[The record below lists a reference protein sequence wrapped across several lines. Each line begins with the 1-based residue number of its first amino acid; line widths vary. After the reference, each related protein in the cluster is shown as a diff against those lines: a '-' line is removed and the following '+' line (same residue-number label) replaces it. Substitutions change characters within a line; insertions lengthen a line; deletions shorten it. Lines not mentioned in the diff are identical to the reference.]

1 MTQQSTPAHPYDPLS
16 APEIEAAVAAVR
28 AGKPQLTAP
37 RFPLVRLDYPEKQS
51 VRDHDPH
58 APLPRS
64 AFLVVYDRADTA
76 TYEARVDLTTGTL
89 TSWTHLPGIQPAIMI
104 EEIMALDDIVKEDPR
119 AVAALERHGVH
130 DLDLLQ
136 IDPWSTGTLPID
148 GVDARRRIIR
158 ASAYVRTFP
167 EDNGYA
173 RPVGNLVFVIDCN
186 EQSVAAVIEGDP
198 IPVPP
203 ESGNYDVDSVGP
215 LRTDLRPLE
224 ITQPDGPSF
233 TLDGHV
239 IEWQRWRLHAHI
251 DTVEGL
257 VISDVSYLDGDR
269 RRSILHRASISEM
282 VVPYGDTSDDFYFR
296 NVFDAGEYNLGKTVG
311 SLSLGCDCLGEIR
324 YLDAV
329 LADESGVPH
338 TVTNAICLHEE
349 DYGILWKH
357 WNFRYTDQAEVR
369 RSRRFVVSAI
379 HTIGNYEYGFFWY
392 FYLDGTIQFE
402 AKLTGIVQT
411 RAIAPGA
418 TSQFGA
424 LVAPQLDAPNHQHL
438 FNMRLDLEV
447 DGPDNT
453 VVEVDA
459 VGMPIGPDNPYG
471 NAIVARKT
479 PIANERD
486 SRRMCDPLTART
498 WKVINPGALNR
509 HGEPV
514 AYKLVP
520 FAGPTLLAAP
530 DSDLARRAEFAR
542 THLWVTRYSPTELHA
557 AGDYPN
563 QHPGDGIGQWVKQER
578 DLLNTDVVLW
588 HTFGTSHLPRP
599 EDWPIMPCE
608 YVGFSL
614 KPAGFFDQNPSLD
627 VPPPAGHGTGHCA
640 TNQGAGTVGPD
651 DVRPPCH

>member
-1 MTQQSTPAHPYDPLS
+1 MTLQSPASHPYDPLS
-16 APEIEAAVAAVR
+16 ATEIESAVAIVR
-28 AGKPQLTAP
+28 AGKPQLTTP
-37 RFPLVRLDYPEKQS
+37 RFPLVRLDHPDKQS
-51 VRDHDPH
+51 VRDHDPES
-58 APLPRS
+58 PLDRS
-64 AFLVVYDRADTA
+64 AFLVVYDRADA
-76 TYEARVDLTTGTL
+76 AAYEARVDLNAGTI
-89 TSWTHLPGIQPAIMI
+89 TSWTHVPGVQPAIMI
-104 EEIMALDDIVKEDPR
+104 EEIMALDDIVKKDAG
-119 AVAALERHGVH
+119 AVAALARHGVD

-148 GVDARRRIIR
+148 GIDARRRIIR

-173 RPVGNLVFVIDCN
+173 RPVGNLVFVIDCD
-186 EQSVAAVIEGDP
+186 EQSVAAIIEGDP

-203 ESGNYDVDSVGP
+203 ESGNYDAGSVGP

-257 VISDVSYLDGDR
+257 VISDVSYLDGER
-269 RRSILHRASISEM
+269 RRSVLHRASISEM

-329 LADESGVPH
+329 LADESGTPH

-357 WNFRYTDQAEVR
+357 WNFRYADQAEVR
-369 RSRRFVVSAI
+369 RSRRLVVSAI

-418 TSQFGA
+418 TPRFGTI
-424 LVAPQLDAPNHQHL
+424 VAPQLDAPNHQHL
-438 FNMRLDLEV
+438 FNMRLDLEI

-459 VGMPIGPDNPYG
+459 VGLPTGPDNPYG

-479 PIANERD
+479 PIGNERD

-498 WKVINPGALNR
+498 WKITNPGVLNR

-520 FAGPTLLAAP
+520 FVGPTLLAAP

-542 THLWVTRYSPTELHA
+542 SHLWVTRYSPTELHA

-563 QHPGDGIGQWVKQER
+563 QHPGDGIGEWVKQER

-599 EDWPIMPCE
+599 EDWPIMPCD

-614 KPAGFFDQNPSLD
+614 KPAGFFDRNPSLD
-627 VPPPAGHGTGHCA
+627 VPPPAHHGSGHCA
-640 TNQGAGTVGPD
+640 PD
-651 DVRPPCH
+651 HEPAAEQTP